1 MDRVT
6 NVICGWY
13 QKRFDT
19 GTLLKFRSYAP
30 LHYKKKIK
38 NSAWKKFD
46 EAMKLKKKQLLD
58 NQYPESWTDKFVA
71 KTLDR
76 LIKRKVNMS
85 PSKDRGFID
94 NTDTPP
100 MMVVRYRGNE
110 NSIFAKMLRNIIKA
124 PIDLNTRT
132 LKP

>member
-1 MDRVT
+1 
-6 NVICGWY
+6 
-13 QKRFDT
+13 
-19 GTLLKFRSYAP
+19 
-30 LHYKKKIK
+30 
-38 NSAWKKFD
+38 
-46 EAMKLKKKQLLD
+46 MKLKKQLLD

-85 PSKDRGFID
+85 PSKDREIID

-110 NSIFAKMLRNIIKA
+110 NSIFANMLRNIIKA